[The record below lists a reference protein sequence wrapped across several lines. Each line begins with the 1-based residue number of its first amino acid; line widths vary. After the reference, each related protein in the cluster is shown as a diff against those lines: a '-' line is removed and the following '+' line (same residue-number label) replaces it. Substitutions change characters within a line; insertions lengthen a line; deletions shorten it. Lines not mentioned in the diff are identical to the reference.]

1 MTDNDRREELAREH
15 AERQR
20 ARAAQS
26 DRVRRN
32 LFLGVGGAAVV
43 VAGGVVAAMTLT
55 GGAGDPETAASPTA
69 SPTAS
74 ASKSG
79 DLTALP
85 SQTPRTGPVTC
96 QYRDDTSGAPAKD
109 VGRPPAKVSKKV
121 LNAKTMTMKTNLG
134 DIVISLATSQ
144 TPCTVN
150 SFAFLAKK
158 HFFDNTVCHRLATL
172 ETAGLGL
179 LQCGDPQA
187 KGDGKNPTDGTGGP
201 GYVFN
206 DEFLGGLTYG
216 RGVVFMAQSPEDANQ
231 NGSQFAISF
240 TDDNNQ
246 LAQGAAFTTFG
257 KVTKGMDIIDKVSK
271 GGVIVNEDDITGDGG
286 SSAPKIKV
294 KVKTIIVR

>member
-1 MTDNDRREELAREH
+1 VTDNDRREELAREH
-15 AERQR
+15 AERQQ
-20 ARAAQS
+20 ARAAHNG
-26 DRVRRN
+26 RGRRN

-43 VAGGVVAAMTLT
+43 VVGGVVATMTLT
-55 GGAGDPETAASPTA
+55 GGTGDDPAPAA

-74 ASKSG
+74 ASKSA
-79 DLTALP
+79 DPTAMP
-85 SQTPRTGPVTC
+85 SPTPRTGPVTC

-109 VGRPPAKVSKKV
+109 VGRPPAKVSKRV
-121 LNAKTMTMKTNLG
+121 LNAKTMTIKTNLG
-134 DIVISLATSQ
+134 DIVISLATAQ

-158 HFFDNTVCHRLATL
+158 HFFDNTVCHRLATP

-216 RGVVFMAQSPEDANQ
+216 RGVVFMAQSPEEANQ

-240 TDDNNQ
+240 SDDNNQ

-257 KVTKGMDIIDKVSK
+257 KITKGMDIVDRVSK
-271 GGVIVNEDDITGDGG
+271 GGVIINEDDITGDGG

-294 KVKTIIVR
+294 KIKTVVVK